1 MIYNRIPVKFCGL
14 RKINLPEISY
24 QHDIVQYLVFT
35 DLELPNY
42 YRVDFCNEGD
52 TVCIPMTG
60 DSTGVQIPD
69 EFMLTGKPVIAYVVL
84 TGVDECAVETRFE
97 ARLPI
102 YKRPPSSDI
111 EPTPAEQQEIDSLIS
126 ALNDGVTRSETAAGA
141 AEGAARR
148 AATSEVNAAESE
160 RQAAGSATAAGE
172 SKTAAETAQGKAEDA
187 QEKAEEA
194 QGKAEDAQDAAE
206 RYASD
211 ANADAERAEQAAA
224 NAGYMD
230 VHIDDN
236 GHLIYTR
243 TDAVDIDF
251 ELIDGH
257 LIMEAV

>member
-1 MIYNRIPVKFCGL
+1 MIYNRIPVKFGGL

-35 DLELPNY
+35 DLELPDY

-84 TGVDECAVETRFE
+84 TGVDEGAVETRFE

-126 ALNDGVTRSETAAGA
+126 ALNDGVTRSETAAGNAEQSATNASESERNAKASEDAAKLSEQNAKASEDA
-141 AEGAARR
+141 AELSEIAAK
-148 AATSEVNAAESE
+148 ASEDAAAESE
-160 RQAAGSATAAGE
+160 RKAKISE
-172 SKTAAETAQGKAEDA
+172 DNAEI
-187 QEKAEEA
+187 
-194 QGKAEDAQDAAE
+194 
-206 RYASD
+206 S
-211 ANADAERAEQAAA
+211 AERAEQAARD
-224 NAGYMD
+224 AGYMFFY
-230 VHIDDN
+230 IDEN
-236 GHLIYTR
+236 GDLIYQR
-243 TDAVDIDF
+243 TSNTQVDFYLSEGDLYVKAV
-251 ELIDGH
+251 G
-257 LIMEAV
+257 